1 MRLISRVIL
10 RLSIAL
16 LLLLAAWAT
25 MFYYIMVDEINDETD
40 DSLDEYSELIIMRAL
55 AGKELPAAD
64 NGTNNSYYMREVTA
78 EYALQVPHVQYL
90 DQEIYIESIKDMEP
104 ARVLRTIFRDGNG
117 RYYELTVMIPSFER
131 ADLMETVLWWIVLL
145 YVVLLLALIALNAWV
160 IFRSLRPL
168 YALLKWL
175 DKLTLGSA
183 LPPLKNDT
191 KVTEF
196 RRLNE
201 AMLRNAQ
208 RNNEMYEEQQ
218 SFIGNAS
225 HEIQTPLAVGINRLE
240 IFASDPSLT
249 EEQLGAVL
257 EVGRTLDH
265 LSKLNRTLL
274 LLTKIENRQIPE
286 SSEVDVNR
294 LVEQLAADCSEVYAG
309 LGINV
314 DIHEEAPLKF
324 VMNDSLASTL
334 FGNLIKNA
342 FLHSPCGGTIE
353 INVSSRTFSVSNTA
367 EDGPLD
373 GEQIFRRFWQG
384 GKRTGSMGLGLPMAE
399 SICRLYGLRIA
410 YNYKDGIHRFSIYF

>member
-1 MRLISRVIL
+1 MKLICRVIF

-16 LLLLAAWAT
+16 LLLLGAWAT
-25 MFYYIMVDEINDETD
+25 MFYYIMVEEINDETD

-64 NGTNNSYYMREVTA
+64 NGTNNSYYIQEVTP
-78 EYALQVPHVQYL
+78 EYAQQVPHMQYL
-90 DQEIYIESIKDMEP
+90 DQEVYIESMKESEP
-104 ARVLRTIFRDGNG
+104 ARVQRTIFRNGSG

-145 YVVLLLALIALNAWV
+145 YIILLLAIIALNAWV

-175 DKLTLGSA
+175 DKVTLGSA

-201 AMLRNAQ
+201 AMLRNAR

-225 HEIQTPLAVGINRLE
+225 HEMQTPLAVGINRLE
-240 IFASDPSLT
+240 ILAADTSLT

-274 LLTKIENRQIPE
+274 LLTKIDNRQIPE

-294 LVEQLAADCSEVYAG
+294 LVEKLTADCSEVYAG
-309 LGINV
+309 RGITV
-314 DIHEEAPLKF
+314 GIREETSLK
-324 VMNDSLASTL
+324 VAMNDSLASTL

-342 FLHSPCGGTIE
+342 FLHSPDEGTVE
-353 INVSSRTFSVSNTA
+353 INISARTFSVSNTA

-373 GEQIFRRFWQG
+373 GQQIFRRFWHG
-384 GKRTGSMGLGLPMAE
+384 GNQKGSMGLGLPMAE
-399 SICRLYGLRIA
+399 SICRLYGLQIA
-410 YNYKDGIHRFSIYF
+410 YNFKDGIHRFSIYF